1 MQIRDLQ
8 LAANISQLSNG
19 TRPYAI
25 TVTDKYLYAC
35 NGSTALKLAIWPK
48 WFEEHLHLEPT
59 HILAF
64 CKQNA
69 RSPRRDVTIDRLND
83 GLQFTATGTTGL
95 SSYDILYEACP
106 SLNRIPIDRVENILQ
121 QCKTGERINTMPVM
135 DWQAVAELHNMV
147 QKYQNRS
154 QRIQLYWND
163 TEQAVFL
170 QWNNVVGKSQIL
182 MKGMN

>member
-8 LAANISQLSNG
+8 LAAGISQLSNG
-19 TRPYAI
+19 TQAYAI

-35 NGSTALKLAIWPK
+35 NGSTALRLAIWPK
-48 WFEEHLHLEPT
+48 WFEEHLDFEPS

-69 RSPRRDVTIDRLND
+69 RSPRRDVCIERQNN
-83 GLQFTATGTTGL
+83 GLLFTATGTTGQY
-95 SSYDILYEACP
+95 SQDILYTAES
-106 SLNRIPIDRVENILQ
+106 SLDRIPIDRVENILQ

-154 QRIQLYWND
+154 QRIQLYWSE
-163 TEQAVFL
+163 TEAAVFL